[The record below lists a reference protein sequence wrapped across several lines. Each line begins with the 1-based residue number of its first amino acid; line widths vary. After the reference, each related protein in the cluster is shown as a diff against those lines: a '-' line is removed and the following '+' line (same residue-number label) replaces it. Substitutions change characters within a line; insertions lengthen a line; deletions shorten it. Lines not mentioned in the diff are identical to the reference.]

1 MIDSIEN
8 DLKTLY
14 WKIIKTLIQTTQ
26 FDFDH
31 ETRIYDQKIINE
43 NKCKNIS

>member
-8 DLKTLY
+8 DLKTSHREM
-14 WKIIKTLIQTTQ
+14 IKTSMQTTQ

-31 ETRIYDQKIINE
+31 ETRIYDQKIIDE
-43 NKCKNIS
+43 NKCENMS